1 MRHKDWTVAKNR
13 STAQTRQHTDATL
26 RLLLFGERAAR
37 VVFATALVA
46 ATAALCA
53 VALMGPDVLASTRA
67 EALPNMWSRLWLAFS
82 GMFG

>member
-13 STAQTRQHTDATL
+13 SEAQARHRTDATL
-26 RLLLFGERAAR
+26 RLLLFGEKAAR
-37 VVFATALVA
+37 ALFATALIA
-46 ATAALCA
+46 TTAALCA

-67 EALPNMWSRLWLAFS
+67 EALPSMWSRLRLALS